1 MEHIGNIVVN
11 DNTSRK
17 KAFDVPVV
25 PPYKEEPFKGSK
37 QIFDELGAKKLS
49 QWILDQDRLLLT
61 DTTMR
66 DAHQSLMATR
76 MRTVDLLKVAKSM
89 NYNIRDIFSM
99 EMWGG
104 ATFDVAYRFLH
115 EDPWHRLDVLR
126 KAMPNLLMQ
135 MLVRGNNTVGYK
147 NYPDNVVKKFIK
159 ESSEGGIDIFRIF
172 DSLNW
177 IEGMR
182 LAIEETIAN
191 GKIAEGTMCYT
202 GDILDE
208 TRDKYTLEYYVNL
221 AKELEK
227 VGCHIIGIKDMSG
240 LLKPYAAHKLVKAL
254 KNEISIPIH
263 LHTHDTTGNGV
274 ATVLMAAEAGVDIA
288 DTAINSMSGLTSQP
302 ALNSVVAALENTSR
316 STRID
321 LDAID
326 RISAYWAAVRP
337 VYENFESD
345 LKSGTTEIYKY
356 EIPGGQYSNLKPQV
370 ESFGLGHKFKEVKEM
385 YKDVNQMVGDI
396 IKVTP
401 SSKMVGDMSIFMV
414 QNDLTPENIYEKG
427 ANLDYPDSV
436 VTYFKGM
443 MGQPYGGFPEKL
455 QKIVLKDEK
464 PITVRPG
471 KLLDPEDYEADKNY
485 LRTIMDHEPS
495 DRDVTSYSLYPK
507 VFEEYV
513 TNFTKYDQL
522 WRMGSDV
529 FFHGLQEGE
538 TAEIS
543 VDEGQKMI
551 VTLVE
556 IGRLKD
562 DGKRTVTFE
571 INGSRR
577 SVDIED
583 HTRPM
588 VSTGVSDTLMADENN
603 PNQVGASIPGT
614 VAKINVAVGDKV
626 KESQPLMVLE
636 AMKMETNVISP
647 RDGVIAH
654 ISVKEGDSIESGQLL
669 IELEGED

>member
-1 MEHIGNIVVN
+1 
-11 DNTSRK
+11 
-17 KAFDVPVV
+17 
-25 PPYKEEPFKGSK
+25 
-37 QIFDELGAKKLS
+37 
-49 QWILDQDRLLLT
+49 
-61 DTTMR
+61 
-66 DAHQSLMATR
+66 
-76 MRTVDLLKVAKSM
+76 
-89 NYNIRDIFSM
+89 
-99 EMWGG
+99 
-104 ATFDVAYRFLH
+104 
-115 EDPWHRLDVLR
+115 
-126 KAMPNLLMQ
+126 
-135 MLVRGNNTVGYK
+135 
-147 NYPDNVVKKFIK
+147 
-159 ESSEGGIDIFRIF
+159 
-172 DSLNW
+172 
-177 IEGMR
+177 
-182 LAIEETIAN
+182 
-191 GKIAEGTMCYT
+191 
-202 GDILDE
+202 
-208 TRDKYTLEYYVNL
+208 
-221 AKELEK
+221 
-227 VGCHIIGIKDMSG
+227 
-240 LLKPYAAHKLVKAL
+240 
-254 KNEISIPIH
+254 
-263 LHTHDTTGNGV
+263 
-274 ATVLMAAEAGVDIA
+274 
-288 DTAINSMSGLTSQP
+288 
-302 ALNSVVAALENTSR
+302 
-316 STRID
+316 
-321 LDAID
+321 
-326 RISAYWAAVRP
+326 
-337 VYENFESD
+337 
-345 LKSGTTEIYKY
+345 
-356 EIPGGQYSNLKPQV
+356 
-370 ESFGLGHKFKEVKEM
+370 
-385 YKDVNQMVGDI
+385 
-396 IKVTP
+396 
-401 SSKMVGDMSIFMV
+401 
-414 QNDLTPENIYEKG
+414 
-427 ANLDYPDSV
+427 
-436 VTYFKGM
+436 M

-556 IGRLKD
+556 VGRLKD

-614 VAKINVAVGDKV
+614 VAKINVSVGDKV

-654 ISVKEGDSIESGQLL
+654 ISVEEGDSIESGQLL

>member
-1 MEHIGNIVVN
+1 
-11 DNTSRK
+11 
-17 KAFDVPVV
+17 
-25 PPYKEEPFKGSK
+25 
-37 QIFDELGAKKLS
+37 
-49 QWILDQDRLLLT
+49 
-61 DTTMR
+61 
-66 DAHQSLMATR
+66 
-76 MRTVDLLKVAKSM
+76 
-89 NYNIRDIFSM
+89 
-99 EMWGG
+99 
-104 ATFDVAYRFLH
+104 
-115 EDPWHRLDVLR
+115 
-126 KAMPNLLMQ
+126 
-135 MLVRGNNTVGYK
+135 
-147 NYPDNVVKKFIK
+147 
-159 ESSEGGIDIFRIF
+159 
-172 DSLNW
+172 
-177 IEGMR
+177 
-182 LAIEETIAN
+182 
-191 GKIAEGTMCYT
+191 
-202 GDILDE
+202 
-208 TRDKYTLEYYVNL
+208 
-221 AKELEK
+221 
-227 VGCHIIGIKDMSG
+227 MSG

-556 IGRLKD
+556 VGRLKD

-614 VAKINVAVGDKV
+614 VAKINVSVGDKV

-654 ISVKEGDSIESGQLL
+654 ISVEEGDSIESGQLL